1 MSTEVDT
8 TNESEVSA
16 NKPGHQDRED
26 FFVKVVHIQRRPVPT
41 QFSVEG
47 YFERVRECLHATNP
61 IRHFE
66 VPCFS
71 RGVLGRI
78 RNCLAAR
85 RNGADV
91 NHVTGDIHYVA
102 CLLPRQRTVLTVLDC
117 QILTRLTGWRRA
129 VVKLLWYT
137 LPARCVSRI
146 TVISE
151 ETKKQLLK
159 EVKFSAERVHVIPVS
174 VSEKF
179 QPFPRVFDCRNPRI
193 LQVGTKANK
202 NVIRLV
208 QALEGIPCT
217 LDIVG
222 PIDESLARLLA
233 EKGIQYH
240 AFGRLTDD
248 ELVERYREAD
258 VISFVS
264 TYEGFGMPIVEAQCI
279 ERVCVTSNCSSMPE
293 VAGDGACLVDP
304 FDVASIRAGFQ
315 RVIADEDY
323 RKRLIEAGRM
333 NRLRFNAQ
341 KIADD
346 FYRVYQLVYEESRG
360 NSV

>member
-1 MSTEVDT
+1 M
-8 TNESEVSA
+8 
-16 NKPGHQDRED
+16 
-26 FFVKVVHIQRRPVPT
+26 KVVHIQRRPVPT

-47 YFERVRECLHATNP
+47 YFERVRKCLQATNP

-85 RNGADV
+85 RNQADI

-102 CLLPRQRTVLTVLDC
+102 CLLPRRKTVLTVLDC

-129 VVKLLWYT
+129 LVKLLWYT
-137 LPARCVSRI
+137 LPIRFVSRI

-151 ETKKQLLK
+151 ETKRQLLK
-159 EVKFSAERVHVIPVS
+159 EVMFPEDRVYVIPVS
-174 VSEKF
+174 VSERFRPSPKA
-179 QPFPRVFDCRNPRI
+179 FDHQNPRI

-202 NVIRLV
+202 NVVRLV
-208 QALEGIPCT
+208 QALQGIPCT

-222 PIDESLARLLA
+222 PIDESLAKLFQETGVLYRA
-233 EKGIQYH
+233 Y
-240 AFGRLTDD
+240 GRLSDD
-248 ELVERYREAD
+248 ELVQRYREAD

-264 TYEGFGMPIVEAQCI
+264 TYEGFGMPIVEAQCV

-304 FDVASIRAGFQ
+304 LDVASIRAGFQ
-315 RVIADEDY
+315 RVIADEGY
-323 RKRLIEAGRM
+323 RETLIEAGRV

-346 FYRVYQLVYEESRG
+346 FLRVYELVYEESRA
-360 NSV
+360 NST

>member
-8 TNESEVSA
+8 TNESGMSA
-16 NKPGHQDRED
+16 NKPGHQDREY

-47 YFERVRECLHATNP
+47 YFERVRECLRSTVQVCQYV
-61 IRHFE
+61 

-71 RGVLGRI
+71 RGIVGRI

-85 RNGADV
+85 RNQADV

-102 CLLPRQRTVLTVLDC
+102 RLLPRRKTVLTVLDC

-129 VVKLLWYT
+129 LVKLLWYT
-137 LPARCVSRI
+137 LPIRCVSRI

-151 ETKKQLLK
+151 ETKRQLLK
-159 EVKFSAERVHVIPVS
+159 EVSFPAERVHVIPVS
-174 VSEKF
+174 VSERF
-179 QPFPRVFDCRNPRI
+179 RPSPRAFDQRNPRI

-202 NVIRLV
+202 NVMRLV
-208 QALEGIPCT
+208 QALEGMPCT
-217 LDIVG
+217 LEIVG
-222 PIDESLARLLA
+222 PIDEVLARLLEA
-233 EKGIQYH
+233 TGVQYQSY
-240 AFGRLTDD
+240 GRLSDD
-248 ELVERYREAD
+248 ELVQRYCEAD

-264 TYEGFGMPIVEAQCI
+264 TYEGFGMPIVEAQCV

-304 FDVASIRAGFQ
+304 FDVASIRAGFL
-315 RVIADEDY
+315 RVIGDEDY
-323 RKRLIEAGRM
+323 RRSLIEAGRV
-333 NRLRFNAQ
+333 NRLRFDAQ

-346 FYRVYQLVYEESRG
+346 FLKVYQLVYEESRTG
-360 NSV
+360 

>member
-1 MSTEVDT
+1 M
-8 TNESEVSA
+8 
-16 NKPGHQDRED
+16 
-26 FFVKVVHIQRRPVPT
+26 KVVHIQRRPVPT

-47 YFERVRECLHATNP
+47 YFERVRECLQATNP

-71 RGVLGRI
+71 RGVFGRI

-85 RNGADV
+85 KNQAEV

-102 CLLPRQRTVLTVLDC
+102 CLLPRRKTVLTVLDC

-129 VVKLLWYT
+129 VLKFLWYT
-137 LPARCVSRI
+137 LPICCVSRI

-151 ETKKQLLK
+151 ETKRQLLK
-159 EVKFSAERVHVIPVS
+159 EVMFPADRVHVIPVS
-174 VSEKF
+174 VSERF
-179 QPFPRVFDCRNPRI
+179 QPSPKAFVHRNPRI

-202 NVIRLV
+202 NVVRLV
-208 QALEGIPCT
+208 QALQDIPCT

-222 PIDESLARLLA
+222 PMDESLATLLH
-233 EKGIQYH
+233 ETGVQYQ
-240 AFGRLTDD
+240 AYGRLSDE
-248 ELVERYREAD
+248 ELVQRYREAD

-264 TYEGFGMPIVEAQCI
+264 TYEGFGMPIVEAQCV

-304 FDVASIRAGFQ
+304 FDVASIRTGFL
-315 RVIADEDY
+315 RVIGDEDY
-323 RKRLIEAGRM
+323 RKSLIEAGRV

-346 FYRVYQLVYEESRG
+346 FLRVYQMVYEESG
-360 NSV
+360 ANSV

>member
-1 MSTEVDT
+1 
-8 TNESEVSA
+8 
-16 NKPGHQDRED
+16 
-26 FFVKVVHIQRRPVPT
+26 VKVVHIQRRPVPT

-61 IRHFE
+61 IRRFE

-85 RNGADV
+85 KNQVDV

-102 CLLPRQRTVLTVLDC
+102 CLLPRRKTVLTVLDC

-129 VVKLLWYT
+129 LVKLLWYT
-137 LPARCVSRI
+137 LPIRSVSRI

-151 ETKKQLLK
+151 ETKRQLLK
-159 EVKFSAERVHVIPVS
+159 EVAFPADRVHVIPVS
-174 VSEKF
+174 VSERFRPSPKA
-179 QPFPRVFDCRNPRI
+179 FDHQSPRI

-202 NVIRLV
+202 NVVRLV
-208 QALEGIPCT
+208 QALKGIPCT

-222 PIDESLARLLA
+222 PIDESLAKLLQ
-233 EKGIQYH
+233 ETGVHYQSY
-240 AFGRLTDD
+240 GRLSDD
-248 ELVERYREAD
+248 ELVQRYREAD

-264 TYEGFGMPIVEAQCI
+264 TYEGFGMPIVEAQCV

-304 FDVASIRAGFQ
+304 LDVASIRAGFQ

-323 RKRLIEAGRM
+323 RETLIEAGRV
-333 NRLRFNAQ
+333 NRLRFNSQ

-346 FYRVYQLVYEESRG
+346 FLEIYQSVHHESRG
-360 NSV
+360 TFV